1 MAGACRE
8 LTPLPDGRDEAR
20 ERRQTNPCGDCPAYL
35 REVKDMRG
43 LYGACALF
51 TCAAIVVAQSPAAKV
66 SAQDNGQSSQEYQ
79 KAMVAVDP
87 VKEDD
92 IRALLEITGS
102 AKVGE
107 EMQKAFLEQ
116 VRASFAESLPQN
128 ERSKRFVDEYIDRF
142 QKKFNPQALTELTI
156 PIYDKHISADD
167 LKGLLAFY
175 RSPLGERTLKA
186 LPLVLKESRER
197 GAALEQKAAQETME
211 ELKAAYPEFVP
222 DSSEESKKP

>member
-1 MAGACRE
+1 MG
-8 LTPLPDGRDEAR
+8 
-20 ERRQTNPCGDCPAYL
+20 
-35 REVKDMRG
+35 G
-43 LYGACALF
+43 LYAACALF
-51 TCAAIVVAQSPAAKV
+51 TCAAIVVAQSPEAEV
-66 SAQDNGQSSQEYQ
+66 SMQDKKPSSKERQT
-79 KAMVAVDP
+79 AMVTVDP
-87 VKEDD
+87 AKEAD

-102 AKVGE
+102 AKLGD

-128 ERSKRFVDEYIDRF
+128 ERSKRFLDDYIDRF

-175 RSPLGERTLKA
+175 QSPLGERTLKA
-186 LPLVLKESRER
+186 LPLVLQESRER

-211 ELKAAYPEFVP
+211 ELKTAYPEFVL
-222 DSSEESKKP
+222 DSSSEPKNP

>member
-1 MAGACRE
+1 
-8 LTPLPDGRDEAR
+8 
-20 ERRQTNPCGDCPAYL
+20 
-35 REVKDMRG
+35 MRG
-43 LYGACALF
+43 LYVAYALS
-51 TCAAIVVAQSPAAKV
+51 TCAAIVVGQSPEAKM
-66 SAQDNGQSSQEYQ
+66 SAQDRQSSKEHQTLT
-79 KAMVAVDP
+79 VTVDP
-87 VKEDD
+87 AKEDD

-102 AKVGE
+102 AKLGE
-107 EMQKAFLEQ
+107 EMQKTFLEQ

-128 ERSKRFVDEYIDRF
+128 ERSKRFVDDYIDRF

-186 LPLVLKESRER
+186 LPLVLRESRER

-211 ELKAAYPEFVP
+211 ELRTAYPEFVP
-222 DSSEESKKP
+222 DSNEEPKKP

>member
-1 MAGACRE
+1 
-8 LTPLPDGRDEAR
+8 
-20 ERRQTNPCGDCPAYL
+20 
-35 REVKDMRG
+35 MRG
-43 LYGACALF
+43 LYAACALS
-51 TCAAIVVAQSPAAKV
+51 TCAAIVVAQSPAAKM
-66 SAQDNGQSSQEYQ
+66 SAQNNRQSSKEHQTLT
-79 KAMVAVDP
+79 VTVDP
-87 VKEDD
+87 AKEDD

-102 AKVGE
+102 AKLGE

-128 ERSKRFVDEYIDRF
+128 ERSKRFVDDYIDRF

-186 LPLVLKESRER
+186 LPLVLRESRER

-211 ELKAAYPEFVP
+211 ELRTAYPEFVP
-222 DSSEESKKP
+222 DSNEEPKKP